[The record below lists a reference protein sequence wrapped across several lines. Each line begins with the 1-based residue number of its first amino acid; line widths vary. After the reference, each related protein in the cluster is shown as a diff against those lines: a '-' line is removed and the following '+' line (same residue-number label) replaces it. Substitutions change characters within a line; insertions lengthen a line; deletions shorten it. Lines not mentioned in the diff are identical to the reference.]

1 MRHAVAGL
9 LPGLPSRRKIVVILV
24 ISFVAC
30 RSGQARADNPAE
42 AMELPAIEVI
52 GTTPLAGLGSP
63 IRYVAGNAQV
73 FTRKDLAVQR
83 QGNLAEFLE
92 QNPTSVTVN
101 SAQGNPFQPDISFRG
116 FTASPLLG
124 LPQGLSVFQ
133 DGVRIN
139 EAFGDV
145 VNWDLL
151 PQSAISSIQLIP
163 GSNPV
168 FGLNTL
174 GGALAIYTKSGAQN
188 PGGAVEVSSGSFGR
202 KTVEFEQGGKAG
214 AGGNLDYFFTGN
226 YSKDN
231 GWADHNPSKVQ
242 QFFGKVGYQTGAT
255 DLDISLSAADNTL
268 QGTQTLPVS
277 FSSNIRQAYT
287 YPDSNRNQLGF
298 LTVKGSHFVND
309 QLLVSG
315 NLYYRH
321 YKNSG
326 FSSNVNGNGGQA
338 DAAAGPVDMA
348 QARNNRSEIDQTGY
362 GLGLQMTLLGQLAG
376 KKNQLV
382 MGASGDFGDARFT
395 QANQDAEFTPARG
408 TVAIGDF
415 QQATDAK
422 TRNSY
427 SGIFFSDALSMS
439 ERWTLTLSGR
449 YNLARISIA
458 DQTGDAPKLNGD
470 HRFSRFNPAIGVN
483 YNPTSKLTIYASY
496 SEGMRTPT
504 PVELTCA
511 DPDAPCQLPNNFIA
525 DPALKKVV
533 SRTLEFGARG
543 KFGTESQWSAALYRT
558 DLDDDIQ
565 FISSNGVATNAGY
578 FQNVGKTRR
587 QGLEL
592 SASTRF
598 GALGVSAH
606 YSFIDAAFQSP
617 FAESSPNNSAADAN
631 GVIQVKPG
639 KQIPGIP
646 RHSFKLR
653 LDYDMNEKWSV
664 GANGV
669 LNSAIF
675 ARGDENNSDKQ
686 GKVSGYGVINL
697 DTRYKISRDLEFF
710 ARVNN
715 LLDKRYANFGILGR
729 NYFNGPGHA
738 YDAANPAIEQFRG
751 YGAPRGIWA
760 GLRYSWK

>member
-1 MRHAVAGL
+1 MFA
-9 LPGLPSRRKIVVILV
+9 

-30 RSGQARADNPAE
+30 RSGQVRAVNPAE

-63 IRYVAGNAQV
+63 IRDVAGNAQV

-188 PGGAVEVSSGSFGR
+188 PGGTVEVSSGSSRR
-202 KTVEFEQGGKAG
+202 KSVEFEQGGKAG

-298 LTVKGSHFVND
+298 LTVKGSHFVNE

-395 QANQDAEFTPARG
+395 QANQDAEFTPTRG

-470 HRFSRFNPAIGVN
+470 HQFSRFNPAIGVN

-686 GKVSGYGVINL
+686 GKVPGYGVINL
-697 DTRYKISRDLEFF
+697 DTSYKISRDLEFF

>member
-1 MRHAVAGL
+1 MRHVLGT
-9 LPGLPSRRKIVVILV
+9 LPPGVPVRRKIVVVLATAFAGCW
-24 ISFVAC
+24 SA
-30 RSGQARADNPAE
+30 QALADNPAE
-42 AMELPAIEVI
+42 AMELPTIEVI
-52 GTTPLAGLGSP
+52 GTTPLPGLGTP
-63 IRYVAGNAQV
+63 IRDVAGNVQV
-73 FTRKDLAVQR
+73 FTRKDLATQR

-101 SAQGNPFQPDISFRG
+101 SSQGNPFQPDISFRG

-163 GSNPV
+163 GSNPI

-188 PGGAVEVSSGSFGR
+188 PGGAVEVSAGSFGR
-202 KTVEFEQGGKAG
+202 KTVEFEQGGKFG

-242 QFFGKVGYQTGAT
+242 QFFGKVGYQTSTT
-255 DLDISLSAADNTL
+255 DLDISLSAADNSL
-268 QGTQTLPVS
+268 QGTQALPMS
-277 FSSNIRQAYT
+277 FSNNIRQAYT
-287 YPDSNRNQLGF
+287 YPDSNQNQLGF
-298 LTVKGSHFVND
+298 LTVKGSHFIND
-309 QLLVSG
+309 KVLISG

-326 FSSNVNGNGGQA
+326 FSSNVNGDGDQA

-348 QARNNRSEIDQTGY
+348 QATNNRSEIDQAGY

-376 KKNQLV
+376 KKNQFV

-395 QANQDAEFTPARG
+395 QANQDAEFTPDRG
-408 TVAIGDF
+408 TVATGDF
-415 QQATDAK
+415 HQATDAK

-427 SGIFFSDALSMS
+427 YGIFFSDALSMTD
-439 ERWTLTLSGR
+439 RWTLTLSGR

-458 DQTGDAPKLNGD
+458 DQTGESPKLNGD
-470 HRFSRFNPAIGVN
+470 HQFSRFNPAIGVN
-483 YNPTSKLTIYASY
+483 YNPTSKLTIYGSY

-533 SRTLEFGARG
+533 SRTLELGTRG
-543 KFGTESQWSAALYRT
+543 KFGEESQWSAALYRT

-565 FISSNGVATNAGY
+565 FISSNGIATNAGY

-606 YSFIDAAFQSP
+606 YSFIDATFQSP
-617 FAESSPNNSAADAN
+617 FAESSPNNSTADAN

-639 KQIPGIP
+639 NQIPGIP

-653 LDYDMNEKWSV
+653 LDYDISEKWSI
-664 GANGV
+664 GANGI

-675 ARGDENNSDKQ
+675 ARGDENNSDTQ
-686 GKVSGYGVINL
+686 GKVPGYGVVNL
-697 DTRYKISRDLEFF
+697 DTRYKISHDLEFF

-715 LLDKRYANFGILGR
+715 LLNKQYANFGILGQ
-729 NYFNGPGHA
+729 NYFNGPNQS
-738 YDAANPAIEQFRG
+738 YDAVNPTIEQFRG
-751 YGAPRGIWA
+751 YGAPRGIWL

>member
-1 MRHAVAGL
+1 
-9 LPGLPSRRKIVVILV
+9 
-24 ISFVAC
+24 
-30 RSGQARADNPAE
+30 
-42 AMELPAIEVI
+42 
-52 GTTPLAGLGSP
+52 
-63 IRYVAGNAQV
+63 
-73 FTRKDLAVQR
+73 
-83 QGNLAEFLE
+83 
-92 QNPTSVTVN
+92 
-101 SAQGNPFQPDISFRG
+101 
-116 FTASPLLG
+116 
-124 LPQGLSVFQ
+124 
-133 DGVRIN
+133 
-139 EAFGDV
+139 
-145 VNWDLL
+145 
-151 PQSAISSIQLIP
+151 
-163 GSNPV
+163 
-168 FGLNTL
+168 
-174 GGALAIYTKSGAQN
+174 
-188 PGGAVEVSSGSFGR
+188 
-202 KTVEFEQGGKAG
+202 
-214 AGGNLDYFFTGN
+214 
-226 YSKDN
+226 
-231 GWADHNPSKVQ
+231 
-242 QFFGKVGYQTGAT
+242 
-255 DLDISLSAADNTL
+255 
-268 QGTQTLPVS
+268 
-277 FSSNIRQAYT
+277 
-287 YPDSNRNQLGF
+287 
-298 LTVKGSHFVND
+298 
-309 QLLVSG
+309 
-315 NLYYRH
+315 
-321 YKNSG
+321 
-326 FSSNVNGNGGQA
+326 
-338 DAAAGPVDMA
+338 
-348 QARNNRSEIDQTGY
+348 
-362 GLGLQMTLLGQLAG
+362 
-376 KKNQLV
+376 
-382 MGASGDFGDARFT
+382 
-395 QANQDAEFTPARG
+395 
-408 TVAIGDF
+408 
-415 QQATDAK
+415 
-422 TRNSY
+422 
-427 SGIFFSDALSMS
+427 
-439 ERWTLTLSGR
+439 
-449 YNLARISIA
+449 
-458 DQTGDAPKLNGD
+458 
-470 HRFSRFNPAIGVN
+470 
-483 YNPTSKLTIYASY
+483 
-496 SEGMRTPT
+496 MRTPT

>member
-9 LPGLPSRRKIVVILV
+9 LPGLPSRRKIVVMFA

-30 RSGQARADNPAE
+30 RSGQVRAVNPAE

-63 IRYVAGNAQV
+63 IRDVAGNAQV

-188 PGGAVEVSSGSFGR
+188 PGGTVEVSSGSSRR
-202 KTVEFEQGGKAG
+202 KSVEFEQGGKAG

-298 LTVKGSHFVND
+298 LTVKGSHFVNE

-395 QANQDAEFTPARG
+395 QANQDAEFTPTRG

-470 HRFSRFNPAIGVN
+470 HQFSRFNPAIGVN

-686 GKVSGYGVINL
+686 GKVPGYGVINL
-697 DTRYKISRDLEFF
+697 DTSYKISRDLEFF